1 MNATSGFAL
10 EKPTTMYR
18 KTTLENGVRIIT
30 ETIPEVRST
39 SIGVVLNAGPRTET
53 PSQCGLAHLTEHLMF
68 QGTSSRSA
76 LQIARLMDGA
86 GGYMGG
92 FTTQDYTYYSA
103 TVLAEYST
111 YVLDL
116 FGDILLNSIFP
127 QDSLE
132 KEKEA
137 VICEIEAARDNPDQR
152 VRQLLRATAW
162 PDHPLGRPVAGYTET
177 VKTLTREDVIYFAHQ
192 HYLPTNLIV
201 AAAGQLDHDDFVAQ
215 VRDAFWRMLGDG
227 STPTIAPP
235 APKMS
240 IVTENSPVSQAYFCI
255 GLRTFPYTHP
265 DRYALHVLDKVLG
278 GGISSRLFRRIREE
292 LGLVYYLGS
301 EYLAFLEDGMLV
313 IEGSTSPEYLQMVL
327 ELTLAELTEL
337 FTWETP
343 VTDEELLIAQTHL
356 RGQHLISGENTDT
369 RMSRLATQELY
380 FGRHIPTDEIAA
392 HLMAVDLPALH
403 RLGQTVLVDALRQAT
418 IAVVGPDVSESCNV
432 QRLEKQL
439 SLLDS
444 TILQRV

>member
-1 MNATSGFAL
+1 
-10 EKPTTMYR
+10 MYR

-30 ETIPEVRST
+30 EMIPEVRST

-53 PSQCGLAHLTEHLMF
+53 SSQCGLAHLTEHLMF

-76 LQIARLMDGA
+76 LQIARLMDSA

-111 YVLDL
+111 YALDL

-127 QDSLE
+127 QDSVE

-152 VRQLLRATAW
+152 VRQLLKTTAW
-162 PDHPLGRPVAGYTET
+162 PNHPLGRPVAGYTET

-227 STPTIAPP
+227 LTPAVTPP

-240 IVTENSPVSQAYFCI
+240 VVTENSPVSQAYFCI

-301 EYLAFLEDGMLV
+301 EYLAFLEDSMFV

-327 ELTLAELTEL
+327 ELTLAELTKL

-392 HLMAVDLPALH
+392 HLLAVDLPALQ
-403 RLGQTVLVDALRQAT
+403 RLGQTVLMDALRQAT
-418 IAVVGPDVSESCNV
+418 IAVVGPNVSESCNV
-432 QRLEKQL
+432 ERLEKQL
-439 SLLDS
+439 SLFDS